1 MKKITALTLVTAAVL
16 ASFTASAQPLPEAL
30 RDAASKAVIGNPE
43 VQAHW
48 HAFKM
53 AGGDQAAAKSGYR
66 PQIDLEA
73 STARERRTTPYTNSQ
88 QYNHYGATLT
98 LNQMLYD
105 GFLTRNE
112 TRRLGFTALT
122 RYFETVDSAETTTL
136 EVFRAYA
143 DVLRY
148 RELVELAKVNYA
160 EHKQTSDQIT
170 QRAGAGVGRRVDAEQ
185 ANGRLALAESNLL
198 TELSNLHDVSA
209 RYVRLVGEVP
219 AAKLPPFPAKFTLP
233 HLPTSAIE
241 AMNQA
246 ASRNPALNAAIENV
260 RASRAAIDSR
270 KAAFGPRVDLRL
282 SQSQDHNLLGA
293 LGQTRQSVVELLL
306 TYNLYRGG
314 ADEARMTQ
322 AAEALNQAL
331 DLQDKACRDM
341 RQTLSIAFND
351 MLRLNEQLGYLD
363 QHRLSTD
370 KAREAYR
377 QQFDIGQRSLLD
389 MLDTQNEYFESSRA
403 YVNAQYNQITAQA
416 RTLAGIGRL
425 MPAMD
430 INRADMAE
438 EAERNSAR
446 SEADASEVCGA
457 IAPMPPLVDKA
468 QLAADMPVRVRNTPV
483 PAAK

>member
-1 MKKITALTLVTAAVL
+1 
-16 ASFTASAQPLPEAL
+16 
-30 RDAASKAVIGNPE
+30 
-43 VQAHW
+43 
-48 HAFKM
+48 
-53 AGGDQAAAKSGYR
+53 
-66 PQIDLEA
+66 
-73 STARERRTTPYTNSQ
+73 
-88 QYNHYGATLT
+88 
-98 LNQMLYD
+98 
-105 GFLTRNE
+105 
-112 TRRLGFTALT
+112 
-122 RYFETVDSAETTTL
+122 
-136 EVFRAYA
+136 
-143 DVLRY
+143 
-148 RELVELAKVNYA
+148 
-160 EHKQTSDQIT
+160 
-170 QRAGAGVGRRVDAEQ
+170 VDAKQ

-219 AAKLPPFPAKFTLP
+219 AAKLASFPAKFTLP
-233 HLPTSAIE
+233 HLPTSVVE

-438 EAERNSAR
+438 EAERNPAR
-446 SEADASEVCGA
+446 SEADANEVCGA

-468 QLAADMPVRVRNTPV
+468 QLAADMPIRTRNTPL